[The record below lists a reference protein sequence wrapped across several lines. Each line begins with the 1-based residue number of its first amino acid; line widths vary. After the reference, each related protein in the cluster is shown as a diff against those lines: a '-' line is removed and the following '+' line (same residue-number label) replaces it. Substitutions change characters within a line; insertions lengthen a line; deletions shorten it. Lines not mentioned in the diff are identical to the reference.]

1 MQYRTLADL
10 SNLVR
15 TNIYKVPHDI
25 DLVVG
30 IPRSG
35 MLPANM
41 IALFLNKK
49 MSDIDSF
56 CEGRIMS
63 TGKRSQYI
71 ADTGIKRVL
80 IVDDSVNQGNSIK
93 AAKDKLTVLNDKFE
107 FVYLAPIVSSC
118 GKELVDIYFEII
130 DDRRIFEW
138 NLFHHPII
146 GRSCLDI
153 DGILNKD
160 PEIDDDGNIYKQFLH
175 DATPMFLPTVEIETL
190 ITCRLEKYRNDTESW
205 LKRHNIRYKNLV
217 MLDLPSREERIKWGR
232 YGEFKGEYY
241 KNNNQVL
248 FIESNKKQAQIIA
261 NISNKPV
268 ICLECNSLISPE
280 TSVKLKENS
289 KSLIKKM
296 INLILHGKIFLSL
309 LLIIGK

>member
-146 GRSCLDI
+146 ARSCLDI

-160 PEIDDDGNIYKQFLH
+160 PEIDDDGNAYKQFLH
-175 DATPMFLPTVEIETL
+175 DATPMFLPTVEIGTL
-190 ITCRLEKYRNDTESW
+190 ITCRLEKYRNDTKSW

-241 KNNNQVL
+241 KNHNHVL

-268 ICLECNSLISPE
+268 ICLETNSITTPA
-280 TSVKLKENS
+280 LKIQA
-289 KSLIKKM
+289 KSTIKNVIFNILHILYNKKM
-296 INLILHGKIFLSL
+296 FLF
-309 LLIIGK
+309 KH